1 MKKVLLVSVLGL
13 FLFSCGKS
21 ACDCLADT
29 EKLAQEAID
38 AMGDADKTK
47 EVGEKS
53 LANLEACKDYT
64 EADYK
69 DCAEKDND

>member
-1 MKKVLLVSVLGL
+1 MKKVLMVSVLGL

-47 EVGEKS
+47 EVSEK
-53 LANLEACKDYT
+53 
-64 EADYK
+64 
-69 DCAEKDND
+69 